1 MRIRH
6 PKPRNFGLTMFM
18 TRLLGALFLVLS
30 TYNASGYSLIH
41 WIQTRGPNDW
51 LVILPIACLYIITY
65 ILLLRVTV
73 RQLRAPGIALTIAL
87 LGSIA
92 YALVD
97 AGIIPLQDG
106 GDLLPILLYMFGGLI
121 AIGIC
126 WASAWVMLTG
136 QVSVDNL
143 NA

>member
-6 PKPRNFGLTMFM
+6 PKLRNFGLTMFT
-18 TRLLGALFLVLS
+18 TRLLGALFLVMS

-51 LVILPIACLYIITY
+51 LLLLPISCLYIITY
-65 ILLLRVTV
+65 ILLMRVTI
-73 RQLRAPGIALTIAL
+73 RQLRAPGIALTVAL

-92 YALVD
+92 YVLVD

-106 GDLLPILLYMFGGLI
+106 ADLLPILLYMFGGLI

>member
-6 PKPRNFGLTMFM
+6 PRPRNFGLLQFL
-18 TRLLGALFLVLS
+18 TRLMGAMFLVMS

-41 WIQTRGPNDW
+41 WIQTRGPRDW
-51 LVILPIACLYIITY
+51 LLLLPIVTLYAIIY
-65 ILLLRVTV
+65 ILVLRVTV
-73 RQLRAPGIALTIAL
+73 RHLRGPGIALTVAL
-87 LGSIA
+87 MGSIA
-92 YALVD
+92 YVLVD
-97 AGIIPLQDG
+97 AGIIPLRDG
-106 GDLLPILLYMFGGLI
+106 ADLLPIVLYMFGGLI

-136 QVSVDNL
+136 QVSIDNL

>member
-1 MRIRH
+1 
-6 PKPRNFGLTMFM
+6 MFL

-30 TYNASGYSLIH
+30 TYNASGYSLVH
-41 WIQTRGPNDW
+41 WIGESWTRAW
-51 LVILPIACLYIITY
+51 LLQLPIVTAYVILYMV
-65 ILLLRVTV
+65 LLRVTL
-73 RQLRAPGIALTIAL
+73 RQLRAPGMFLATAFLGAL
-87 LGSIA
+87 A
-92 YALVD
+92 YVLVD
-97 AGIIPLQDG
+97 SGALPLKDG
-106 GDLLPILLYMFGGLI
+106 RDLLPVLLYMLGGLI

>member
-41 WIQTRGPNDW
+41 WIQTRGPQDW
-51 LVILPIACLYIITY
+51 LLLLPIACLYAVAY
-65 ILLLRVTV
+65 ILVLRVTV
-73 RQLRAPGIALTIAL
+73 RQLRGPGIALSVAL

-92 YALVD
+92 YVLVD

-126 WASAWVMLTG
+126 WSSAWVMLTG

>member
-6 PKPRNFGLTMFM
+6 PQPRNFGLTMFL
-18 TRLLGALFLVLS
+18 TRLFGALFLVLS

-41 WIQTRGPNDW
+41 WFQTRGPQDW
-51 LVILPIACLYIITY
+51 LLLLPITCLYVITY
-65 ILLLRVTV
+65 IVLLRITV
-73 RQLRAPGIALTIAL
+73 RHLRGPGIALTVAL

-92 YALVD
+92 YVLVD
-97 AGIIPLQDG
+97 AGIIPLEDG
-106 GDLLPILLYMFGGLI
+106 NDLMPILLYMFGGLI

-136 QVSVDNL
+136 QVSIDNL